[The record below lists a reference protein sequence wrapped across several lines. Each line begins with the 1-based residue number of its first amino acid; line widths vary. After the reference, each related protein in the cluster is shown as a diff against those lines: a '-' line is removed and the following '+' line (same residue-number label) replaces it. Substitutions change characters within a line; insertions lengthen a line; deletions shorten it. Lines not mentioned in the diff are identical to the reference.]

1 MVNHHLPGH
10 PLGNQRLDVNKY
22 GLCRGVG
29 HPDAVRT
36 RAIGSYLQRQF
47 PRIQLQVRVT
57 QGLPDAR
64 ITVVLRSVN
73 NRFADVRLEVPA
85 ELAAWE
91 TALRKRCQKVV
102 RRGRLDVG
110 VTIDRAADAEPVPAL
125 NRALVEAAVAA
136 ARTCREELGIEG
148 KLELSTVLSL
158 PGVFQTP
165 RGEEAPDDDERAA
178 VEQALDRALE
188 SIDRERLREGE
199 AMRVDLLERVGNMR
213 SIVEALHE
221 RAAETPGQIKER
233 LLERLE
239 TLSAE
244 VELDPSRVA
253 QEVAFLA
260 DRADV
265 TEELV
270 RLEAHLAGIRT
281 LLSESDDDPVGKRLD
296 FLVQE
301 LNRETNTIASKSPD
315 LESNRLA
322 LALKAETERVRE
334 QVQNLE

>member
-1 MVNHHLPGH
+1 MIRSMTG
-10 PLGNQRLDVNKY
+10 Y
-22 GLCRGVG
+22 GQ
-29 HPDAVRT
+29 
-36 RAIGSYLQRQF
+36 GSAEI
-47 PRIQLQVRVT
+47 PR
-57 QGLPDAR
+57 AR

-73 NRFADVRLEVPA
+73 NRFADVRLKLPP

-91 TALRKRCQKVV
+91 TALRKRCQAVI

-110 VTIDRAADAEPVPAL
+110 VTVERTAEGEPLPIL

-136 ARTCREELGIEG
+136 ERTCREEFGIEG
-148 KLELSTVLSL
+148 KLELSTLLSL
-158 PGVFQTP
+158 AGIFQTP
-165 RGEEAPDDDERAA
+165 RGEEAPGDEERTA
-178 VEQALDRALE
+178 VEHALDRALE
-188 SIDRERLREGE
+188 AIDRERLREGE
-199 AMRVDLLERVGNMR
+199 AMRVDLLERVGNMC
-213 SIVEALHE
+213 SIVEALRK
-221 RAAETPGQIKER
+221 RAGETPGLLKTK
-233 LLERLE
+233 LLERIEAL
-239 TLSAE
+239 TAE
-244 VELDPSRVA
+244 VEIDVSRVA

-270 RLEAHLAGIRT
+270 RLEAHLDGIRS
-281 LLSESDDDPVGKRLD
+281 LLAEPDGDPVGKRLD

-315 LESNRLA
+315 LDSNRFA